1 MNLFRKV
8 VAVSLSAAMLMSAG
22 CDKKDN
28 PDDVSKPQA
37 EENTIK
43 EFSSFFAI
51 PDEKMEEP
59 NTVQDIIAEKIGAK
73 CHETWLENNQNA
85 ETVLGDMITKEEYP
99 DFIHAGAEHQQML
112 LDAQALVPID
122 LFWDECEN
130 LKAFY
135 SEDEWNRLRQSDGH
149 IYYIPQFGNVNM
161 YSTENYYEYQ
171 AFWIQV
177 RVLKWAG
184 YPKIETLDEY
194 FDLIDDY
201 LEAHP
206 DDDLIGYN
214 ILTDDSLFMT
224 LENVPEYLAGYPND
238 GCCIVNTDGGKPK
251 AEDYNLS
258 DTAYQWFKK
267 LNEEYKKGTIEQ
279 SFSIQSKE
287 EYMSKMETGKV
298 LGMVDLY
305 WNFKTVDSSL
315 PDEMRYV
322 PLGIVA
328 EKGIEEHYNSSEYLD
343 VSQGL
348 GISVDCDDIE
358 GAVKFIDDLLDPEIL
373 RLRFWGIE
381 GVDYSVDEDGIFYL
395 TDDQRKKKSDK
406 ENYAKNRCD
415 YNYFPF
421 YYGMSFDGK
430 NSYKPSCQPNYLESS
445 LSDIMKECFE
455 NYGVKTYTQLL
466 NKSEQP
472 NAWYPLWTYTNTL
485 TDSTEAGKVMISM
498 DKVKREKLPR
508 VVMSDDF
515 DAAWND
521 YKETYQSKCDID
533 VYLEALDKEIEKRS
547 GRAG

>member
-1 MNLFRKV
+1 MKKLRKV
-8 VAVSLSAAMLMSAG
+8 CALSLCAALLLSSG
-22 CDKKDN
+22 CGKGNKPADN
-28 PDDVSKPQA
+28 SKPQT
-37 EENTIK
+37 EEKTVK
-43 EFSSFFAI
+43 EFTSFFAI
-51 PDEKMEEP
+51 SDEKMKEP
-59 NTVQDIIAEKIGAK
+59 NTIQDLIAEKTGAK
-73 CHETWLENNQNA
+73 CHETWLEEGQDA
-85 ETVLGDMITKEEYP
+85 KTILGDMITKEEYP

-112 LDAQALVPID
+112 LDAQALAPID
-122 LFWDECEN
+122 IYWDDCEN

-135 SEDEWNRLRQSDGH
+135 SEDEWNRLRQRDGH

-194 FDLIDDY
+194 FKLIDDY

-206 DDDLIGYN
+206 DEDLIGYN
-214 ILTDDSLFMT
+214 ILTEDSLFMT

-238 GCCIVNTDGGKPK
+238 GCCIVNTDNKVPK
-251 AEDYNLS
+251 AEDYNLT

-267 LNEEYKKGTIEQ
+267 LNEEYKKGTVDQ
-279 SFSIQSKE
+279 SFSIQTKE
-287 EYMSKMETGKV
+287 EYMSKMGSGKV

-305 WNFKTVDSSL
+305 WNFKSVDTTL
-315 PDEMRYV
+315 PDDQRYV

-328 EKGIEEHYNSSEYLD
+328 EEGIEEHYNSSEYLD

-395 TDDQRKKKSDK
+395 SDEQRAKKSDK
-406 ENYAKNRCD
+406 ENYAKERCD

-455 NYGVKTYTQLL
+455 SYGVKTYTQLL

-485 TDSTEAGKVMISM
+485 TDSSDAGKVMKSI
-498 DKVKREKLPR
+498 DKVKREKLPK

-515 DAAWND
+515 DAAWED
-521 YKETYQSKCDID
+521 YKQTYEENVDID
-533 VYLEALDKEIEKRS
+533 VYLDALDKEIEKRS
-547 GRAG
+547 GKIG